1 MNMSLINN
9 IKRTIKHLDY
19 SSLAPLIALIVLFVI
34 SSIASPYFLSTRNIL
49 NILRQASYTGIIALG
64 MTFVIITGGIDLSV
78 GSMTAF
84 VGGITIMVLN
94 ALGGGYLA
102 VLVSILVAL
111 GIGTL
116 AGSLNGFL
124 VTKGRIA
131 PFIVTLATMSIFR
144 SMALYMSGAG
154 EFRSYSNIYPQIGSS
169 YFLGI
174 PTPVWIFIIVT
185 VSFHLLLN
193 NTKFGRYACA
203 VGYNERVARYS
214 AIKVDLIKF
223 VSYAITGL
231 TVGITAILLSSRLN
245 SVSSS
250 NTGLSYE
257 LDAIAAVV
265 IGGTTLSGGKGSILG
280 TFIGAFVLG
289 IINNMLN
296 MLGVSPYLQGTV
308 KGIVILGAVLMQY
321 SKNQS

>member
-1 MNMSLINN
+1 MKISEGTSTLKKI
-9 IKRTIKHLDY
+9 DY
-19 SSLAPLIALIVLFVI
+19 SRYAPLIALIVLFVI

-49 NILRQASYTGIIALG
+49 NILRQVSYTGIIALG

-84 VGGITIMVLN
+84 VGGITILTLN

-102 VLVSILVAL
+102 VIVSIITAL
-111 GIGTL
+111 SIGTL
-116 AGSLNGFL
+116 AGCINGLL
-124 VTKGRIA
+124 VAKGRIA
-131 PFIVTLATMSIFR
+131 PFIVTLATMSIYR
-144 SMALYMSGAG
+144 SLALYISGAG
-154 EFRSYSNIYPQIGSS
+154 EFRSQSKIYPKIGSS

-174 PTPVWIFIIVT
+174 PTPVWIFLVLT
-185 VSFHLLLN
+185 FVFHMLLN
-193 NTKFGRYACA
+193 NTKYGRYTCA

-223 VSYAITGL
+223 STYALTGL

-245 SVSSS
+245 SISSS
-250 NTGLSYE
+250 NSGLNYE

-265 IGGTTLSGGKGSILG
+265 IGGTSLSGGKGSIIG

-296 MLGVSPYLQGTV
+296 MTGVSPYLQGTV
-308 KGIVILGAVLMQY
+308 KGLVILGAVLMQY
-321 SKNQS
+321 NKNNQ